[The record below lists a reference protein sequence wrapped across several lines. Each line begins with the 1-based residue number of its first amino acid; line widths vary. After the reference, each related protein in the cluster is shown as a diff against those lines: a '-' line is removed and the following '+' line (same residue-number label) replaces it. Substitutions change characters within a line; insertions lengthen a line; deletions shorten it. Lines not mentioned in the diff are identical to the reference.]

1 MFLLFELA
9 KEYGCLPQHEVVSTL
24 NAENIV
30 FQIIESSEDVVV
42 VDAKINDVQLS
53 RVVDRLA
60 LCFVVDEFL
69 FWCDPDNKSL
79 DDELRKVDISVKGS
93 IAVHAK
99 NRSQSHDSRGIVQVV
114 ASYLTTN
121 RSVDLENPDIDIR
134 LIICENRWYLGR
146 MISAINRS
154 DFQQRR
160 VHHRPFFSPISLH
173 PKLARALVNLS
184 ESKMQDILLDPFCGT
199 GGILIEAG
207 MVGIKVYGNDVEEK
221 MIKGCSQTLKH
232 FGITDY
238 RLYTGDVGNLASL
251 VKGVDAIVT
260 DLPYGKST
268 TTHGESLDQLYHRAF
283 AVFTSIIKDK
293 GVVIFGGSQIEIQDI
308 ASDYFTIDT
317 IYPIRMHRSLTR
329 YFFKGHL

>member
-9 KEYGCLPQHEVVSTL
+9 KEYNCLPQQEVVSTL

-30 FQIIESSEDVVV
+30 FQVIESSEDVVV
-42 VDAKINDVQLS
+42 VDAKINDNQLS
-53 RVVDRLA
+53 RIVDRLA

-69 FWCDPDNKSL
+69 FWCDPDKKSL
-79 DDELRKVDISVKGS
+79 VDELRNMEISLKGS
-93 IAVHAK
+93 LAIHAK
-99 NRSQSHDSRGIVQVV
+99 NRSQNHDSRGIVQVV

-134 LIICENRWYLGR
+134 LIICENRWYVGR
-146 MISAINRS
+146 KISTINRS

-184 ESKMQDILLDPFCGT
+184 EVRMQDVLLDPFCGT
-199 GGILIEAG
+199 GGFLIEAG
-207 MVGIKVYGNDVEEK
+207 MLGIKVYGNDVEEK
-221 MIKGCSQTLKH
+221 MIEGCSQTLKH
-232 FGITDY
+232 FHIKDY
-238 RLYTGDVGNLASL
+238 RLFTGDVGHLISR

-268 TTHGESLDQLYHRAF
+268 TTHGESIYELYKRAF
-283 AVFTSIIKDK
+283 AAFTSIIKDK
-293 GVVIFGGSQIEIQDI
+293 GIIILGCSQAEIQDI
-308 ASDYFTIDT
+308 ACEYFTIET